1 MAKSKKDKLD
11 ALQAEPETIVAGD
24 AGVFEEEA
32 PKEEAPKAEKKENK
46 KISYKIIAV
55 NKSYNGVAGTV
66 NFKDGIGITDNK
78 VIADYF
84 KERGCQIEE
93 L

>member
-1 MAKSKKDKLD
+1 MAQSKKDKLE
-11 ALQAEPETIVAGD
+11 ALEKEAIKPE
-24 AGVFEEEA
+24 
-32 PKEEAPKAEKKENK
+32 KQEEAPKAEKKENK
-46 KISYKIIAV
+46 KKSYKIIAV

-84 KERGCQIEE
+84 KDRGCQIETI
-93 L
+93 

>member
-11 ALQAEPETIVAGD
+11 ALQAEPEIIVAGD
-24 AGVFEEEA
+24 AGIFE
-32 PKEEAPKAEKKENK
+32 EEAPKAEKKENK
-46 KISYKIIAV
+46 KKSYKIIAV

-84 KERGCQIEE
+84 KDRGCQIETI
-93 L
+93 